1 MVTWPAGR
9 RTVNTVCRRPAT
21 LPHGATSHH
30 GGRPEALQGD
40 GGQGWD
46 RLVQRMAPGWFL
58 TGCQQPWVAA
68 SLPKPARSC
77 FLTDVYEARSHS
89 IVTSARH

>member
-1 MVTWPAGR
+1 MVTWPAAR
-9 RTVNTVCRRPAT
+9 RTVNAVCRRPAT

-30 GGRPEALQGD
+30 GERPEALQGD
-40 GGQGWD
+40 GGQDWD
-46 RLVQRMAPGWFL
+46 QLLQRMALGLFL

-68 SLPKPARSC
+68 SLPKPTRSC
-77 FLTDVYEARSHS
+77 LLIDVHEARSRS